1 MIRSLVGGIYYGN
14 YLASIVVVDS
24 LLISCSMLKRKVV
37 DYTDMVLFS
46 LSLLST
52 QLVYVSG
59 TLKVSKDEPFI
70 ACIVHPV
77 SPPSILELR
86 MEGNMFVTHY
96 AMDMTCLFFDG
107 R

>member
-1 MIRSLVGGIYYGN
+1 M
-14 YLASIVVVDS
+14 
-24 LLISCSMLKRKVV
+24 LITETM
-37 DYTDMVLFS
+37 FS
-46 LSLLST
+46 LSLSSLSFSSLLST

-107 R
+107 RWEIA

>member
-1 MIRSLVGGIYYGN
+1 MCRASLDQVSFS
-14 YLASIVVVDS
+14 LLPPPLCSTFS
-24 LLISCSMLKRKVV
+24 LSPPPLLLISFPLSSSS
-37 DYTDMVLFS
+37 S
-46 LSLLST
+46 LHLSFTT